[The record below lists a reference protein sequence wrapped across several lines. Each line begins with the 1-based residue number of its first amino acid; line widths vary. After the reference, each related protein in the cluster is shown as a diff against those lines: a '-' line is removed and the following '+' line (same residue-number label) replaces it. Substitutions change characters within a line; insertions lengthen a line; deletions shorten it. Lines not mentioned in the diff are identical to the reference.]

1 MYREPALQ
9 ASHYARGQRPT
20 QTPQNIGYLKVY
32 AATSS
37 HDTVMPRGIRHS
49 SAVSGLHLR
58 PESLPYHLGEYR
70 CFAIKDSSDFLKI
83 TFHRIYKVCYR

>member
-49 SAVSGLHLR
+49 SSVSGLHQR
-58 PESLPYHLGEYR
+58 PKLFHTDPSEYR
-70 CFAIKDSSDFLKI
+70 CFAIKDSSDFVKI